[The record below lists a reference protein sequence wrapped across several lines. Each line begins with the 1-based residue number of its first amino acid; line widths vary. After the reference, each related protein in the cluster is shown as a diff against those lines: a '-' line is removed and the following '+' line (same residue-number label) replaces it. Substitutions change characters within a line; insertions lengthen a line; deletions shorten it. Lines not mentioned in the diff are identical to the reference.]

1 MTNIESVDL
10 IGNDRVIIL
19 ITGNEGDSVLTLHL
33 DRFSAIDLA
42 NSINAKLNVKEHNTD
57 IIKEL
62 EHDLEV
68 ARREVSHYVAELN
81 KANEYMKRQS
91 NNSFQMGD

>member
-10 IGNDRVIIL
+10 IGNDRVDIL

-42 NSINAKLNVKEHNTD
+42 NSINAKLNVKEHNAD
-57 IIKEL
+57 VIKDL

-81 KANEYMKRQS
+81 RV
-91 NNSFQMGD
+91 NNLLK